1 MMKRRVLG
9 LLAAWLIS
17 GCASNT
23 TGLSV
28 DGASQRVLF
37 GDQVLAGRIQIED
50 ISTTEIHGQTR
61 GLVRISSQ
69 YRGDQH
75 LQYRFYWYDAEGLEV
90 NVQPGPW
97 KQIILRGDEMLPLS
111 EVSVNPQGKQFRVQI
126 RELKN

>member
-1 MMKRRVLG
+1 MMKKIVVG

-17 GCASNT
+17 GCASHT

-37 GDQVLAGRIQIED
+37 GDKVLAGRVQIDD
-50 ISTTEIHGQTR
+50 ISTVETHGQTR
-61 GLVRISSQ
+61 GIVRVSSQ

-75 LQYRFYWYDAEGLEV
+75 LQYRFYWYDADGLEV
-90 NVQPGPW
+90 NIQPGPW
-97 KQIILRGDEMLPLS
+97 RQIILRGDEMLSLS

-126 RELKN
+126 RELDN